1 MLQFGFRKKSFP
13 HVEEE
18 LRFRPAVGR
27 RVQHSLGNGP
37 PELLG
42 PPHSS
47 ATFGRQKLVDAVDS
61 GQTLSQRALECLG
74 NDERWEECCAVEE
87 RPFCV
92 GKPGLGTGFPTQN
105 GLLAIFGQL
114 NFPDRWCIRKD

>member
-1 MLQFGFRKKSFP
+1 MSIETVRFHGLASIRPVEVRKHPLSFVREKLVLQFGFGKKSFP

-74 NDERWEECCAVEE
+74 NDERWEECRAVEE
-87 RPFCV
+87 RPF
-92 GKPGLGTGFPTQN
+92 
-105 GLLAIFGQL
+105 
-114 NFPDRWCIRKD
+114 